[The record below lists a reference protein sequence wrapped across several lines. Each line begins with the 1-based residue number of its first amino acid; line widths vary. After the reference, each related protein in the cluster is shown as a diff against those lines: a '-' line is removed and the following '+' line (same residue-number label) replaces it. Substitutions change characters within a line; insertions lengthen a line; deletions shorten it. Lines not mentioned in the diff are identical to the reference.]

1 MNKIPFKDVAH
12 MYLGCK
18 IQTAEG
24 IGTFNELA
32 VGKEAVHLPI
42 TSYDLVKAYLNFDE
56 VKPVL
61 RRPETL
67 SEEEATGWASDYPQ
81 LPGYQTPMT
90 EASLTQVSLV
100 MMIMAR
106 EGFDLFNLIDNG
118 EAIDA
123 ATLGKEVQP

>member
-1 MNKIPFKDVAH
+1 MNKITFKDVAH

-32 VGKEAVHLPI
+32 VGDEPIHEPI
-42 TSYDLVKAYLNFDE
+42 TSYDLVKAHLSFDE

-61 RRPETL
+61 RRGEKLNDAEIASIWSRHNNFSVNTDEPHAV
-67 SEEEATGWASDYPQ
+67 SAFMAWAF
-81 LPGYQTPMT
+81 T
-90 EASLTQVSLV
+90 
-100 MMIMAR
+100 R
-106 EGFDLFNLIDNG
+106 EGVDLFGLIDNG

-123 ATLGKEVQP
+123 ATLGEEVQP